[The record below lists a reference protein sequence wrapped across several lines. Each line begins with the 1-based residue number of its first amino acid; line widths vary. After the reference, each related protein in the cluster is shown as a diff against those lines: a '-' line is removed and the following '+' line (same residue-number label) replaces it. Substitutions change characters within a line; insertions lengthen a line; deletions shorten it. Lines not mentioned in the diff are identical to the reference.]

1 MSKLMD
7 ELMAE
12 LDRVNNLEKEVD
24 TTVKQLNNEVSISRT
39 EKLKEI
45 VAFCDR
51 MHTFARQA
59 GVQMKCGD
67 QGWTANYMWTSAPG
81 YYCDGNYRWENAL
94 MFGNKRDGHAW
105 LGYYLKGSGEFR
117 ARNYVTE
124 YINMTDPPVISF
136 IDGWNAETEQYIERR
151 VTEEVKNAIAR
162 RIETATQKLHNAN
175 KDHEKYYGNDELL
188 ESYNLL

>member
-12 LDRVNNLEKEVD
+12 LDRVNNLEHEVD
-24 TTVKQLNNEVSISRT
+24 ATVKQLGNEVSISRT

-51 MHTFARQA
+51 IHTFARQA
-59 GVQMKCGD
+59 GVQSKCGAY
-67 QGWTANYMWTSAPG
+67 GNCIANYMWTSAPG
-81 YYCDGNYRWENAL
+81 CHRDGNHKWTNDL
-94 MFGNKRDGHAW
+94 MFGRKSDAHAW
-105 LGYYLKGSGEFR
+105 LGVYMTGSGDFWR
-117 ARNYVTE
+117 RHYVSE
-124 YINMTDPPVISF
+124 HMDISDESVISF

-162 RIETATQKLHNAN
+162 RIETATQKLKNAN
-175 KDHEKYYGNDELL
+175 EEHDKYYGNIV